1 MKPFA
6 LLIREKR
13 QEKGYSMDKL
23 CRIVQEEEGLKM
35 SKSLLNFLEKGQR
48 VPTYEMAYG
57 LSLALD
63 IDIKQALSAAYI
75 ARVER
80 DLKGEKKSLEKLV
93 NNIQTKGIDVDSVL
107 ASHHKVHI

>member
-1 MKPFA
+1 
-6 LLIREKR
+6 
-13 QEKGYSMDKL
+13 MDKL

-48 VPTYEMAYG
+48 VPTYELAYG

-63 IDIKQALSAAYI
+63 IDAMQALSAACM

-93 NNIQTKGIDVDSVL
+93 NNIQAKGIDVGSIL
-107 ASHHKVHI
+107 ASCNKVRI

>member
-1 MKPFA
+1 MKPFSQ
-6 LLIREKR
+6 LIREKR

-48 VPTYEMAYG
+48 VPTYELAYG
-57 LSLALD
+57 LAQALD
-63 IDIKQALSAAYI
+63 IDTKQVISTAYI

-80 DLKGEKKSLEKLV
+80 DLRGEMESLERFLAK
-93 NNIQTKGIDVDSVL
+93 KGANEIDARTVIML
-107 ASHHKVHI
+107 HQKIRI